1 LTRDGLHGA
10 VSGQDA
16 GVTNGDDEDEWAGEG
31 DKVGMIIVG
40 VIAVKEDLDEVEE
53 TSDLESETITG

>member
-1 LTRDGLHGA
+1 M
-10 VSGQDA
+10 
-16 GVTNGDDEDEWAGEG
+16 
-31 DKVGMIIVG
+31 GMIIVG